1 MAGGSSEDGVVPPDY
16 DLIKD
21 WRSIV
26 TLVVFILA
34 SK

>member
-1 MAGGSSEDGVVPPDY
+1 MAGHVEREPPNY
-16 DLIKD
+16 DLIKE

-34 SK
+34 SM